1 MSAESNSAVPDSLS
15 GVPTA
20 SLVFSPLFD
29 EAVKLMLFLGYRG
42 GGCIPKEVWN
52 EMGKEKSIEWI
63 MERLK
68 NGHTFFALPSD
79 LFQGLPMTYRKDFIT
94 ALCGTMDTTGKGIGS
109 LPSGFFD
116 GLGTEAKEDWLTHLI
131 GSNKGT
137 GSLPSGFF
145 EGLGPAAREKWL
157 AHLIGSNKGIGNLP
171 SGFFEGLGP
180 AAREDWLTHLIGR
193 DNPSY
198 HLRRLPMLV
207 FEGVDGDMIK
217 RVSAI
222 IGTECVTFKL
232 LNGHV
237 HG

>member
-1 MSAESNSAVPDSLS
+1 
-15 GVPTA
+15 
-20 SLVFSPLFD
+20 
-29 EAVKLMLFLGYRG
+29 
-42 GGCIPKEVWN
+42 
-52 EMGKEKSIEWI
+52 
-63 MERLK
+63 
-68 NGHTFFALPSD
+68 
-79 LFQGLPMTYRKDFIT
+79 MTYRKDFIT
-94 ALCGTMDTTGKGIGS
+94 ALCGTMDTTGKGIG
-109 LPSGFFD
+109 
-116 GLGTEAKEDWLTHLI
+116 
-131 GSNKGT
+131 N
-137 GSLPSGFF
+137 LPSGFF
-145 EGLGPAAREKWL
+145 EGLSTAAREKWL

-222 IGTECVTFKL
+222 IETECVTFKL